1 MCALV
6 KALQTISSQIVLDRL
21 LDTLLR
27 IAIENAGA
35 QKGYLLLWGG
45 KALLLAAEGCV
56 EGKRLNVRVH
66 REGEFFEFMLP
77 ASILA
82 RVRDSREKVVL
93 ADAAAPNPFSDDE
106 YLSRQHPK
114 SILCLPIVMQADL
127 VGLLY
132 LENNLAPHAF
142 TPDRLTALEL
152 IAAQAAISL
161 ENARL
166 YSYLLREDAHRRKA
180 EAALVLERNLLRTLV
195 ENMPDRIYAKDTQ
208 SRFIFG
214 NLAVAH
220 FMGAAIPEDLLGKT
234 DYAFFP
240 PEFAQRYFADEQ
252 AVVRSGQPLIG
263 REEPVTDATTG
274 EVRWLL
280 TTKVPLRDAEG
291 NVTGIVGI
299 GRDITERKRAEEA
312 LRESAARLHSLSG
325 YLQSVREEQSAKI
338 AHEVHDELG
347 GTLTMLKLGLASV
360 LEKVE
365 QPKAVRNKLSSL
377 LQLTN
382 GAIQTVKRISTSLRP
397 SLLDTLGLMAAIK
410 WHANEF
416 SKLTGI
422 RHELSMP
429 EPVRLSPERSIA
441 VFRIIQEALTNIAR
455 HAGATLVTIRLWKH
469 DSRWIFEIAD
479 DGKGIADD
487 PLNKPGSFGV
497 LGMHERSQYL
507 GAELEIRS
515 APDEGTTVTLRLPPE
530 PG

>member
-66 REGEFFEFMLP
+66 HEGEFFEFILP

-82 RVRDSREKVVL
+82 RVRDSREKVAL

-214 NLAVAH
+214 NLAVAR
-220 FMGAAIPEDLLGKT
+220 FMGAATPEDLLGKT
-234 DYAFFP
+234 DYEFFP

-312 LRESAARLHSLSG
+312 LRESAVRLHSLSG
-325 YLQSVREEQSAKI
+325 HLQSVREEQSAKI

-365 QPKAVRNKLSSL
+365 QPKAVRDKLSSL

-422 RHELSMP
+422 RHKLSMP

-441 VFRIIQEALTNIAR
+441 VFRIIQEALTNIPAVQTR
-455 HAGATLVTIRLWKH
+455 TATIT
-469 DSRWIFEIAD
+469 
-479 DGKGIADD
+479 
-487 PLNKPGSFGV
+487 
-497 LGMHERSQYL
+497 RSC
-507 GAELEIRS
+507 S
-515 APDEGTTVTLRLPPE
+515 PV
-530 PG
+530 